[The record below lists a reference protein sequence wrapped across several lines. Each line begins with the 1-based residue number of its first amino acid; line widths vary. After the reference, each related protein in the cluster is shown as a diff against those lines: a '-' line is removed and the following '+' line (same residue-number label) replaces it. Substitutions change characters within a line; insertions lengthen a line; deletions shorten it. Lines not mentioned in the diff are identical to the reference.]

1 MTKFLEAAIA
11 NLLLDDAAVAR
22 FMDTT
27 VTKFLQ
33 SEDNLNDV
41 SVTKFMEA
49 EDGIAVTK
57 YLESAEDGIAVT
69 KYLESAEDGI
79 AVTKYLSGT
88 PTYNTYPGSTDVNN
102 RNVNM
107 TIIQFLED
115 YLHEHPEHMGH
126 GALDPNDI
134 SVTKFLQ

>member
-1 MTKFLEAAIA
+1 M
-11 NLLLDDAAVAR
+11 DDAAVASYL
-22 FMDTT
+22 DTT
-27 VTKFLQ
+27 VTKFLEEA
-33 SEDNLNDV
+33 EDGIAVTKYLHDAFNDI
-41 SVTKFMEA
+41 SVTKFLEEA

-69 KYLESAEDGI
+69 KYLEGN
-79 AVTKYLSGT
+79 T
-88 PTYNTYPGSTDVNN
+88 PTYNTFPANTDVNK

-115 YLHEHPEHMGH
+115 YMHEHPEHMMH
-126 GALDPNDI
+126 DAPNDI